1 MGRAQ
6 LWNLEPPTLPR
17 PAAARTRA
25 HPARSARQPP
35 AAPASFRC
43 AMPLRLP
50 KSLLAPPSP
59 RPPAAPYSDSES
71 SSEGRSVAAS
81 SVFSHSSSRSPQRD
95 SFHNSKR
102 LP

>member
-25 HPARSARQPP
+25 HPART
-35 AAPASFRC
+35 
-43 AMPLRLP
+43 L
-50 KSLLAPPSP
+50 KSLPAPLSP

-95 SFHNSKR
+95 SFHSSNR